1 MSGAQKLK
9 RAMAACRVVAIPTR
23 KKKVFDD
30 ISGKV
35 KEVQMYRIKPLM

>member
-1 MSGAQKLK
+1 MSGAKKLQ
-9 RAMAACRVVAIPTR
+9 RAMSTCRVVAIPTR

-30 ISGKV
+30 INGKV

>member
-1 MSGAQKLK
+1 MKKKKKLH
-9 RAMAACRVVAIPTR
+9 RAMSTCRVVAIPTR